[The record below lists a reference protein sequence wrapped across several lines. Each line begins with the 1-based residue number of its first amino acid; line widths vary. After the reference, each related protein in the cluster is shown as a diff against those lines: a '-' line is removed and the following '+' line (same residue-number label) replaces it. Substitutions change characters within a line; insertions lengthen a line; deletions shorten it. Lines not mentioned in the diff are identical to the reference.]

1 MMGLLVF
8 KEGLKAF
15 YAKYSAFAIPVIR
28 FAVGFTAVFLMNQN
42 VGFMPKGWVLY
53 ARAFLTGRSRFCA
66 AAFCWRSSRRLPWR

>member
-28 FAVGFTAVFLMNQN
+28 FAVGFTAVFVMNQN
-42 VGFMPKGWVLY
+42 VGFITKHNGPQITAGMGVV
-53 ARAFLTGRSRFCA
+53 
-66 AAFCWRSSRRLPWR
+66 